1 VRKRILD
8 LLVVNGFR
16 RGRRGSTPWLV
27 VGMAAWMV
35 RRVTREGREPK
46 PVWTE
51 DLEPGQT
58 VTVTH
63 AEPGPRN

>member
-1 VRKRILD
+1 VRRRLLD

-16 RGRRGSTPWLV
+16 RGWRGSTPWLV
-27 VGMAAWMV
+27 VGAAAWMV
-35 RRVTREGREPK
+35 RRVTTEGRDPK

-58 VTVTH
+58 VTITH
-63 AEPGPRN
+63 MEHGPRD

>member
-1 VRKRILD
+1 MRKRLLD
-8 LLVVNGFR
+8 LLVLQGFR
-16 RGRRGSTPWLV
+16 RGRRGSTPWLL
-27 VGMAAWMV
+27 VGAGAWMV
-35 RRVTREGREPK
+35 RRVTSGGKEPR

-63 AEPGPRN
+63 LEQGPRD

>member
-1 VRKRILD
+1 MRKRLLD
-8 LLVVNGFR
+8 LLVLNGFR

-27 VGMAAWMV
+27 VGAAAWMV
-35 RRVTREGREPK
+35 RRVAGGGRDPK

-58 VTVTH
+58 VTITH
-63 AEPGPRN
+63 MEHGPRD

>member
-1 VRKRILD
+1 MRKRLLD
-8 LLVVNGFR
+8 LLVLNGFR

-27 VGMAAWMV
+27 VGAAAWMV
-35 RRVTREGREPK
+35 RRVTSGGKDPK

-58 VTVTH
+58 VTITH
-63 AEPGPRN
+63 MEHGPRD